1 MMEFVNFTKHKR
13 TIAKELSFILSV
25 MSSLLKREITNYSD
39 LQANLEQDQIG
50 SIYPFEIRP
59 NSYWE
64 KKTEMIKEVNS

>member
-1 MMEFVNFTKHKR
+1 
-13 TIAKELSFILSV
+13 